1 MSHHDELLRV
11 IRRVRGRWRWKVVLR
26 SVTVLVGAAILALLA
41 VAYGLER
48 FRFSPAAVVVARVVT
63 YVVLVVLGWF
73 FFVRPLGR
81 RVSDPQVALYLEEH
95 EPSFQEALVSA
106 VDVGAPDRPVART
119 GESAELLEQLVK
131 SAVER
136 CQRSDVGRGLERR
149 SLRRSL
155 GMLGIITAVATVV
168 FTFGPAYLRQGAF
181 AVLVPVTGIEAA
193 SPYRIDVKPG
203 STTIARGMDVSVTA
217 RLVGFTSAEVDLFT
231 RPNAGAPFERA
242 PMVSAAD
249 GSGFESTL
257 FRVVESFDYFV
268 QSAGVRSAVFRI
280 DAAAL
285 PLVERMEM
293 EFIFPA
299 YTGLGPRTIDPGGD
313 IAALRGT
320 TVRLRVH
327 STMATKAGRIVR
339 DDREHLPLTVNADGT
354 LSGSL
359 QIKENGI
366 YRIELA
372 TPAGTLVSASPQYT
386 IDALTDEPPSVAF
399 QKPGRDLRA
408 TSLDEIFVEA
418 GAEDD
423 FGVKQLDLVYAVNGG
438 PEKQVK
444 LIGPGPSPR
453 AEVSAGHTFFLEEL
467 GLQPGDVVAY
477 YARATD
483 NDEVSGAKAV
493 TSDIFFLQIQ
503 PFRKDYRAAE
513 SQAGGQQAGQRGS
526 GGGNDPSALSEQ
538 QRRIVSGTF
547 NVLRDRAKAGE
558 EKFKQD
564 VVFLALT
571 EGQLRER
578 AEGLSAQI
586 KARVV
591 QAEPTMLKVAGALE
605 EAARAMQGA
614 ELRLQARDPKG
625 ALPGEQQALASLQ
638 RAEEAYRDVRV
649 RMDQQRGGG
658 GGGGGQQSSGAADE
672 LANLFQL
679 ELDKLRNQY
688 ETFDRSQQQ
697 TVDAKVDAMLER
709 LKELARRQEQEA
721 ERQRQMAA
729 NRQTGGS
736 AASARQRQLA
746 AETEEAARQLERLS
760 REDGRQDLAQM
771 ARDLRGAADAM
782 RRAAASGDAA
792 AFGEARAAA
801 DRLSRARDGLERQRT
816 DRMAR
821 DIDSALSRTRRLANE
836 QKAIESDV
844 RALDKAGTNRQAQVQ
859 QLQARKDA
867 EAGEVADLE
876 KQLDRTAGDFRRE
889 RPDAARKV
897 QQAADAIRDNRL
909 QEKIRYS
916 RGLVQGAPTETAAG
930 FEEQIGAD
938 IAALESRLRSA
949 ADAVNAAPQNSRAD
963 AMARAR
969 GLARGVGSMEQRLR
983 EEQQRAANQNQQG
996 GRGAQARGDQPGGG
1010 GQRGDSSRS
1019 DQQRGGA
1026 RGGARPDQPGGDA
1039 RAGGGNIAAFD
1050 PRQLQREA
1058 QERRTEAQALRR
1070 DLQALGVDVK
1080 DLDAVIS
1087 TLAALDSAR
1096 VYTDADEITRLGDQ
1110 LAQTMERFQFNL
1122 RRELGAADAEQLL
1135 LSGSD
1140 AAPEAYRKQI
1150 EEYYRALARDKKK

>member
-11 IRRVRGRWRWKVVLR
+11 IREVRGRWRWKVVLR

-48 FRFSPAAVVVARVVT
+48 FRFSPAAIVVARVTT
-63 YVVLVVLGWF
+63 YVALVVLGWL

-81 RVSDPQVALYLEEH
+81 RVSDQQVALYLEEH

-106 VDVGAPDRPVART
+106 VDVGAPDRPVGRT

-136 CQRSDVGRGLERR
+136 CQRSDVGRGLERQ

-155 GMLGIITAVATVV
+155 AVLGAIAAVATVV

-181 AVLVPVTGIEAA
+181 AVLVPVTGVEAA
-193 SPYRIDVKPG
+193 RPYRIEVKPG
-203 STTIARGMDVSVTA
+203 SATIARGTDVSVA
-217 RLVGFTSAEVDLFT
+217 AKLVGFTSTEVDLFT
-231 RPNAGAPFERA
+231 RPNAGAPFERT
-242 PMVSAAD
+242 PMASVAD
-249 GSGFESTL
+249 GGGFESTL

-268 QSAGVRSAVFRI
+268 QSAGVRSEVFRI

-285 PLVERMEM
+285 PFVERMEM
-293 EFIFPA
+293 ELVYPA
-299 YTGLGPRTIDPGGD
+299 YTGLGPRTVDQGGD

-320 TVRLRVH
+320 TVRLRIH

-354 LSGSL
+354 LSGTL
-359 QIKENGI
+359 QVKENGI

-386 IDALTDEPPSVAF
+386 IDVLADDPPSVAF

-408 TSLDEIFVEA
+408 TSVDEIFVEA
-418 GAEDD
+418 GAQDD
-423 FGVKQLDLVYAVNGG
+423 FGVRQLDLVYAVNGG

-444 LIGPGPSPR
+444 LAGQAAPPR

-483 NDEVSGAKAV
+483 NDDVSGAKTV
-493 TSDIFFLQIQ
+493 TSDIFFVQIQ

-513 SQAGGQQAGQRGS
+513 SLAGGQQQGGQRGNT
-526 GGGNDPSALSEQ
+526 GNNDPSALSEQ
-538 QRRIVSGTF
+538 ERRIVSGTF
-547 NVLRDRAKAGE
+547 NVLRDRGKAGE
-558 EKFKQD
+558 DKYKQD

-571 EGQLRER
+571 QGQLRER

-586 KARVV
+586 KTRVA
-591 QAEPTMLKVAGALE
+591 QAEPTMVKVAGALE
-605 EAARAMQGA
+605 EAAKAMQGA
-614 ELRLQARDPKG
+614 EQRLQARDAKG

-697 TVDAKVDAMLER
+697 TADAKVDAMLER

-721 ERQRQMAA
+721 ERQRQMAG

-746 AETEEAARQLERLS
+746 ADTEEAARQLEQLS
-760 REDGRQDLAQM
+760 REDGRQDLAQT
-771 ARDLRGAADAM
+771 AREMRAAADAM

-801 DRLSRARDGLERQRT
+801 ERLSRARDGLQQQRT

-821 DIDSALSRTRRLANE
+821 DVDSALSRTRRLANE
-836 QKAIESDV
+836 QKAIENDV
-844 RALDKAGTNRQAQVQ
+844 KALDKAGAGRPAQVQ

-876 KQLDRTAGDFRRE
+876 KQLDRTAADFRRE

-897 QQAADAIRDNRL
+897 QQAADAIRDNKL

-916 RGLVQGAPTETAAG
+916 KGLVQGAPTETAAG
-930 FEEQIGAD
+930 FEEQIGSD
-938 IAALESRLRSA
+938 IATLESRLKSA
-949 ADAVNAAPQNSRAD
+949 ADAVNAGPQNSRAD
-963 AMARAR
+963 ALARAR
-969 GLARGVGSMEQRLR
+969 GLANGVGSMQQRLR
-983 EEQQRAANQNQQG
+983 EEQQRAANQQG
-996 GRGAQARGDQPGGG
+996 GRGAQARGDQQAGG
-1010 GQRGDSSRS
+1010 GQRGDPSRG
-1019 DQQRGGA
+1019 DQQGGGA
-1026 RGGARPDQPGGDA
+1026 RGSARSDQPGGDA
-1039 RAGGGNIAAFD
+1039 RAGGGDFPAFD
-1050 PRQLQREA
+1050 PRQFQREA
-1058 QERRTEAQALRR
+1058 RERRADAQALRR
-1070 DLQALGVDVK
+1070 DLQALGIDVK
-1080 DLDAVIS
+1080 DLDAVIAA
-1087 TLAALDSAR
+1087 LAALDNGR
-1096 VYTDADEITRLGDQ
+1096 VYADANEITRLRDQ
-1110 LAQTMERFQFNL
+1110 LGQTMQRFQFNL
-1122 RRELGAADAEQLL
+1122 RRELGAADVEQLL

-1150 EEYYRALARDKKK
+1150 EEYYRALAREKKK

>member
-1 MSHHDELLRV
+1 MSHQDELLRV
-11 IRRVRGRWRWKVVLR
+11 IRKVRGRWRWKVVLR
-26 SVTVLVGAAILALLA
+26 SVTVLVGAAVLTLLA
-41 VAYGLER
+41 IAYGLER
-48 FRFSPAAVVVARVVT
+48 FRFSPAAIVVARLVT
-63 YVVLVVLGWF
+63 YAALVALGWF

-81 RVSDPQVALYLEEH
+81 RVSDQQVALYLEEH

-106 VDVGAPDRPVART
+106 VDAGAAGRPVGRA
-119 GESAELLEQLVK
+119 GESAELLERLVR

-136 CQRSDVGRGLERR
+136 CRQSDLGRGLERR

-155 GMLGIITAVATVV
+155 AALGIITALATIV

-203 STTIARGMDVSVTA
+203 SATIARGTDVSVAA
-217 RLVGFTSAEVDLFT
+217 RLVGFTSTEVDLFT
-231 RPNAGAPFERA
+231 RSRAGAPFERT
-242 PMVSAAD
+242 PMTSLAD
-249 GSGFESTL
+249 GGGFENTL

-285 PLVERMEM
+285 PIVERMEM
-293 EFIFPA
+293 EFVYPA
-299 YTGLGPRTIDPGGD
+299 YTGLGPRTVDQGGD

-339 DDREHLPLTVNADGT
+339 DDREHLPLTVNADGS

-359 QIKENGI
+359 QVRENGF

-386 IDALTDEPPSVAF
+386 IDALADEPPSVAF

-408 TSLDEIFVEA
+408 TSVDEIFVEA

-423 FGVKQLDLVYAVNGG
+423 FGVRQLELVYAVNGG
-438 PEKQVK
+438 PEKPVK
-444 LIGPGPSPR
+444 MIGPASSPR
-453 AEVSAGHTFFLEEL
+453 TEVSAGHTFFLEEL

-483 NDEVSGAKAV
+483 NDDVSGAKTV

-513 SQAGGQQAGQRGS
+513 SQAGGQQAGQRGDT
-526 GGGNDPSALSEQ
+526 GNNDPSALSEQ

-547 NVLRDRAKAGE
+547 NVVRDRAKAGE
-558 EKFKQD
+558 DKFRQD

-571 EGQLRER
+571 QGQLRER
-578 AEGLSAQI
+578 AAALSAQI
-586 KARVV
+586 MVRVA
-591 QAEPTMLKVAGALE
+591 QAEPTMVKVAGALE
-605 EAARAMQGA
+605 EAAKAMQGA
-614 ELRLQARDPKG
+614 EQRLQARDPKG

-649 RMDQQRGGG
+649 RMDQQRAAGG

-672 LANLFQL
+672 LADLFQL

-697 TVDAKVDAMLER
+697 TADAKADAMLER

-721 ERQRQMAA
+721 ERQRQMAG

-746 AETEEAARQLERLS
+746 ADTEEAARQLERLS
-760 REDGRQDLAQM
+760 REDGRQDLAQA
-771 ARDLRGAADAM
+771 ARDLRAAADAM

-801 DRLSRARDGLERQRT
+801 DRLSRARDGLEQQRT

-821 DIDSALSRTRRLANE
+821 DVDSALSRTRRLAND
-836 QKAIESDV
+836 QKAIENDV
-844 RALDKAGTNRQAQVQ
+844 KALDKAGASRQAQVQ

-876 KQLDRTAGDFRRE
+876 KQLDRTAADFRRE

-897 QQAADAIRDNRL
+897 QQAADAIRDNKL

-916 RGLVQGAPTETAAG
+916 KGLVQGAPTETAAG
-930 FEEQIGAD
+930 FEEQIGTD

-949 ADAVNAAPQNSRAD
+949 ADAVNASPQNNRAD

-969 GLARGVGSMEQRLR
+969 GLASGVSSMQQRLR
-983 EEQQRAANQNQQG
+983 EEQQRAANQPG
-996 GRGAQARGDQPGGG
+996 GRGTQDRAGEQAGG
-1010 GQRGDSSRS
+1010 GQQGDRAGG
-1019 DQQRGGA
+1019 DQQGGGA
-1026 RGGARPDQPGGDA
+1026 RGASRPAQPGGDA
-1039 RAGGGNIAAFD
+1039 RAGGANTAPFD
-1050 PRQLQREA
+1050 SRQFQREA
-1058 QERRTEAQALRR
+1058 RERRADAQALRR
-1070 DLQALGVDVK
+1070 DLQAIGIDVK

-1096 VYTDADEITRLGDQ
+1096 VYADAAEITRLRDQ
-1110 LAQTMERFQFNL
+1110 LAQTMQRFQFNL
-1122 RRELGAADAEQLL
+1122 RRDLGAADVEQLL

-1150 EEYYRALARDKKK
+1150 EEYYRALAREKKK